1 VTDAI
6 IDLSHFNVN
15 PNFAVAKTA
24 GILGVIHK
32 ATQGLAFT
40 DPAYTLHRDAALA
53 AGLWWGAYHF
63 GDGTDGIAQADF
75 FLDSIGPARP
85 ALLGLDFEANS
96 EGPSMTLDQA
106 RAFVTRVQARTGRW
120 PGLYGGAYLKQ
131 LMGDAQD
138 SVLNNCWLWL
148 AQFAGTAVVPANWT
162 AWILWQYSG
171 SAIVPGIGQ
180 CDRSRFNGSTAEL
193 EAFFTR

>member
-15 PNFAVAKTA
+15 PNFAVAKSA

-32 ATQGLAFT
+32 ATQGTAFT

-75 FLDSIGPARP
+75 FLDATGPARP
-85 ALLGLDFEANS
+85 AVLALDFEANPD
-96 EGPSMTLDQA
+96 GPSMTLDQA
-106 RAFVTRVQARTGRW
+106 RAFVTRVQAVTGRW
-120 PGLYGGAYLKQ
+120 PGLYGGAYLDQ
-131 LMGDAQD
+131 LLGGVKDP
-138 SVLNNCWLWL
+138 VLNNCWLWL
-148 AQFAGTAVVPANWT
+148 AQYAATAVTPVNWT
-162 AWILWQYSG
+162 RWTMWQYTG
-171 SAIVPGIGQ
+171 SATVAGIGQ
-180 CDRSRFNGSTAEL
+180 CDRSRFNGTAAEL